1 MGEVQTLLI
10 EDKFA
15 APGVQCTNCSHI
27 DINMS
32 HTCGVCGQPTI
43 GVEDIADPL
52 LARAMAAGIELQY
65 VPANGELDRVGRI
78 AALLRFRAD
87 QRHGDEA
94 SQSERRKLERRSAD
108 ALTAPLLLCAQLA

>member
-15 APGVQCTNCSHI
+15 APGVQCTNCNHI

-32 HTCGVCGQPTI
+32 HTCSVCGQPTI

-65 VPANGELDRVGRI
+65 LPANGELDRVGRI

-87 QRHGDEA
+87 QNTAMKQA
-94 SQSERRKLERRSAD
+94 S
-108 ALTAPLLLCAQLA
+108 

>member
-1 MGEVQTLLI
+1 MGEAQTLLL

-27 DINMS
+27 DINMTHS
-32 HTCGVCGQPTI
+32 CRVCGQPTV

-52 LARAMAAGIELQY
+52 IARAMASAVELVY
-65 VPANGELDRVGRI
+65 LPANGDLDRVGRI

-87 QRHGDEA
+87 QSTPMKQA
-94 SQSERRKLERRSAD
+94 V
-108 ALTAPLLLCAQLA
+108 